1 MIKLIMK
8 PMLTMLLL
16 AGLLIGYMPSASAAE
31 PDYAKWGRLAMKET
45 VKRYNANIVDYKHV
59 GRSESANEMASET
72 FRLLLD
78 KGSHKFE
85 VTVRIWFERKSERVI
100 RIQFSEDGEVHGR
113 ARQYPLI

>member
-1 MIKLIMK
+1 MMKSIMK
-8 PMLTMLLL
+8 PMLAMMLLV
-16 AGLLIGYMPSASAAE
+16 GLLIVYLPSPAAAE

-59 GRSESANEMASET
+59 GRSESANEIASET

-100 RIQFSEDGEVHGR
+100 RIQFTEDGEVHGR
-113 ARQYPLI
+113 ASHYPLI

>member
-1 MIKLIMK
+1 MKSILKPILSMIVLLGFLIAQS
-8 PMLTMLLL
+8 PT
-16 AGLLIGYMPSASAAE
+16 AGAE

-45 VKRYNANIVDYKHV
+45 VKRYHANIVDYKHV
-59 GRSESANEMASET
+59 GRTGEASKIPSET

-85 VTVRIWFERKSERVI
+85 VTVRIWFERDTERVV
-100 RIQFSEDGEVHGR
+100 RIQFTEDGEVNGR